1 MIFFQVQQ
9 ENFRMVLQTPT
20 NGGKMLKKY
29 KIMDYDFPLVI
40 MVIGLTIFGIMAISS
55 ANPSYVSKQTA
66 GMVFG
71 VVLMVFISLLD
82 YSFLIKLYIPFYI
95 LNVVLLG
102 LVLSPLGSSTN
113 GAQRW
118 INLFGITF
126 QPSEAAKILL
136 ILFYAQF
143 IMKYKD
149 KVKNISF
156 VLICLALL
164 ALPLGLIFKQP
175 DLSTC
180 IMVMMI
186 FSSMIF
192 VAGVNWKLVVFV
204 LSVSIPSVL
213 FIIYN
218 AVQEDSSILK
228 DYQQRRILAWLHPE
242 EYANSEA
249 YQTLNSMM
257 AIGSG
262 QLYGKG
268 YNTNEISS
276 VLNGGFISESQTD
289 FIFTVIGEEFGFIG
303 ACIVV
308 VLILGIAIECF
319 MISMRAKDKA
329 GEVIAAG
336 VGGWIGFQGIINIGV
351 ATGVLPNTG
360 LPLPFVSAG
369 LTSLLSVYVGIGF
382 VLNVRLQGNKYILGR
397 G

>member
-1 MIFFQVQQ
+1 MPI
-9 ENFRMVLQTPT
+9 
-20 NGGKMLKKY
+20 KKY
-29 KIMDYDFPLVI
+29 KLIDYDFMLVL
-40 MVIGLTIFGIMAISS
+40 MVVGLTIFGIMAINSAEPGSS
-55 ANPSYVSKQTA
+55 KKQIA
-66 GMVFG
+66 GLVMG

-82 YSFLIKLYIPFYI
+82 YLLIIKLYILFYI
-95 LNVVLLG
+95 GNAVLLA

-149 KVKNISF
+149 RVKSFGF
-156 VLICLALL
+156 VLICLAFLV
-164 ALPLGLIFKQP
+164 LPLGLIAGQP

-180 IMVMMI
+180 IMVMTI
-186 FSSMIF
+186 FCVIMF
-192 VAGVNWKLVVFV
+192 VAGINIRIVIAV
-204 LSVSIPSVL
+204 LSVAIPTVL
-213 FIIYN
+213 FVIYN
-218 AVQEDSSILK
+218 AVQGESSILH

-242 EYANSEA
+242 DYANAEA

-276 VLNGGFISESQTD
+276 VLNGGFISESPTD
-289 FIFTVIGEEFGFIG
+289 FIFTVIGEEFGFVG

-308 VLILGIAIECF
+308 MLILAISVECF
-319 MISMRAKDKA
+319 NVSMRAKDKA
-329 GEVIAAG
+329 GEIIAAG
-336 VGGWIGFQGIINIGV
+336 VGAWIGFQGFINIGV
-351 ATGVLPNTG
+351 ATGVIPNTG
-360 LPLPFVSAG
+360 IPLPFVSYG
-369 LTSLLSVYVGIGF
+369 LTSLLSSFMGIGF
-382 VLNVRLQGNKYILGR
+382 VLNVRLQSEKYNFGR
-397 G
+397 V

>member
-1 MIFFQVQQ
+1 
-9 ENFRMVLQTPT
+9 
-20 NGGKMLKKY
+20 MLKKY
-29 KIMDYDFPLVI
+29 KIIDYDFPLVI
-40 MVIGLTIFGIMAISS
+40 MVVGLTIFGIMAISS
-55 ANPSYVSKQTA
+55 ANPSYISKQTA

-71 VVLMVFISLLD
+71 IVLMIFISLLD
-82 YSFLIKLYIPFYI
+82 YSFIIKLYIPFYL
-95 LNVVLLG
+95 LNLVLLG

-118 INLFGITF
+118 ISLFGITF

-156 VLICLALL
+156 VFICLALL
-164 ALPLGLIFKQP
+164 AVPLGLIYSQP

-186 FSSMIF
+186 FSSIVF
-192 VAGVNWKLVVFV
+192 VAGVNWKLVALV
-204 LSVSIPSVL
+204 LSVSIPTAL

-319 MISMRAKDKA
+319 MVSMRAKDKA

-382 VLNVRLQGNKYILGR
+382 VLNVRLQGNKYI
-397 G
+397 

>member
-1 MIFFQVQQ
+1 
-9 ENFRMVLQTPT
+9 
-20 NGGKMLKKY
+20 MLKKY
-29 KIMDYDFPLVI
+29 KLSNYDFALLF
-40 MVIGLTIFGIMAISS
+40 MVIGLTIIGIFSISS
-55 ANPSYVSKQTA
+55 AKPDFVTKQTA

-71 VVLMVFISLLD
+71 IVVMIFLSLLD
-82 YSFLIKLYIPFYI
+82 YGVILKLFIPFYA
-95 LNVVLLG
+95 LNIVLLA
-102 LVLSPLGSSTN
+102 LVLSPLGSTTN

-118 INLFGITF
+118 ISLFGITF

-149 KVKNISF
+149 KVKNFGF
-156 VLICLALL
+156 VVICVILL
-164 ALPLGLIFKQP
+164 AIPLGLIYMQP

-180 IMVMMI
+180 IMLMLI
-186 FSSMIF
+186 FSSIMF
-192 VAGVNWKLVVFV
+192 VAGIDWRIVVAV
-204 LSVSIPSVL
+204 LGVSIPAAL

-242 EYANSEA
+242 DYANAEA

-289 FIFTVIGEEFGFIG
+289 FIFTVIGEEFGFVG
-303 ACIVV
+303 SVIVIA
-308 VLILGIAIECF
+308 LIFAIAIECF
-319 MISMRAKDKA
+319 IISTKAKDKA
-329 GEVIAAG
+329 GELIAAG
-336 VGGWIGFQGIINIGV
+336 VGAWIGFQGFINVGV

-360 LPLPFVSAG
+360 LPLPFVSYG
-369 LTSLLSVYVGIGF
+369 LTSLLSVYAGIGF
-382 VLNVRLQGNKYILGR
+382 VLNVRLQGNKNLFGR
-397 G
+397 L

>member
-1 MIFFQVQQ
+1 MI
-9 ENFRMVLQTPT
+9 
-20 NGGKMLKKY
+20 KKY
-29 KIMDYDFPLVI
+29 RIIDYDFALVI
-40 MVIGLTIFGIMAISS
+40 MVMALTTIGIMAINS
-55 ANPSYVSKQTA
+55 ADPGSKNKQIA
-66 GMVFG
+66 GFALG
-71 VVLMVFISLLD
+71 VVMMVFISLLD
-82 YSFLIKLYIPFYI
+82 YLLIVKLYILFYI
-95 LNVVLLG
+95 ANAVLLA

-149 KVKNISF
+149 RIKNFGF

-164 ALPLGLIFKQP
+164 ALPLGLIAMQP

-186 FSSMIF
+186 FCSIMF
-192 VAGVNWKLVVFV
+192 VAGISWKIVVAV

-213 FIIYN
+213 FVIYN
-218 AVQEDSSILK
+218 AVQGESSLLHE
-228 DYQQRRILAWLHPE
+228 YQQRRILAWLHPE
-242 EYANSEA
+242 DYANSDA

-276 VLNGGFISESQTD
+276 VLNGGFISESPTD
-289 FIFTVIGEEFGFIG
+289 FIFTVIGEEFGFVG

-308 VLILGIAIECF
+308 MLVLAISVECF
-319 MISMRAKDKA
+319 MISMKARNRA
-329 GEVIAAG
+329 GEIIAAG
-336 VGGWIGFQGIINIGV
+336 VGAWIGFQGFINIGV
-351 ATGVLPNTG
+351 ATGVIPNTG
-360 LPLPFVSAG
+360 IPLPFVSYG
-369 LTSLLSVYVGIGF
+369 LTSLLSSYMGIGF
-382 VLNVRLQGNKYILGR
+382 VLNVRLQSNKYNLGR
-397 G
+397 V

>member
-1 MIFFQVQQ
+1 
-9 ENFRMVLQTPT
+9 
-20 NGGKMLKKY
+20 MLKKY
-29 KIMDYDFPLVI
+29 KLINYDFPLVI

-55 ANPSYVSKQTA
+55 ADPSFVSKQTA
-66 GMVFG
+66 GLIFG
-71 VVLMVFISLLD
+71 IVMMIFISLLD
-82 YSFLIKLYIPFYI
+82 YSLIIKLYIPFYI
-95 LNVVLLG
+95 LNILLLG

-149 KVKNISF
+149 KVKNFGFI
-156 VLICLALL
+156 LICLGLL
-164 ALPLGLIFKQP
+164 AVPLGLIYAQP

-186 FSSMIF
+186 FSSVIF
-192 VAGVNWKLVVFV
+192 VAGVNWKLVAFV
-204 LSVSIPSVL
+204 LSVSIPTVL
-213 FIIYN
+213 FVIYN
-218 AVQEDSSILK
+218 AVQEESSFLK

-242 EYANSEA
+242 EYANAEA

-289 FIFTVIGEEFGFIG
+289 FIFTVIGEEFGFVG
-303 ACIVV
+303 GCLVV
-308 VLILGIAIECF
+308 VLILSIALRCF
-319 MISMRAKDKA
+319 LISMKAKDKA
-329 GEVIAAG
+329 GEVIAVG
-336 VGGWIGFQGIINIGV
+336 VGAWIGFQGIINIGV

-360 LPLPFVSAG
+360 LPLPFVSYG
-369 LTSLLSVYVGIGF
+369 LTSLLTVYAGIGF

>member
-1 MIFFQVQQ
+1 
-9 ENFRMVLQTPT
+9 
-20 NGGKMLKKY
+20 MLKKY
-29 KIMDYDFPLVI
+29 KLINYDFLLVI

-55 ANPSYVSKQTA
+55 ADPSFVSKQTA
-66 GMVFG
+66 GMIFG
-71 VVLMVFISLLD
+71 VVVMVFISLLD
-82 YSFLIKLYIPFYI
+82 YSLIIKLYIPFYI
-95 LNVVLLG
+95 LNILLLG

-118 INLFGITF
+118 INLFGISF

-149 KVKNISF
+149 KVKNFGFI
-156 VLICLALL
+156 LICLGLL
-164 ALPLGLIFKQP
+164 AIPLGLIYGQP

-186 FSSMIF
+186 FSSIIF
-192 VAGVNWKLVVFV
+192 VAGVNWKLVAFV
-204 LSVSIPSVL
+204 LSVSIPTVL
-213 FIIYN
+213 FVIYN
-218 AVQEDSSILK
+218 AVQEESSFLK

-242 EYANSEA
+242 EYANAEA

-262 QLYGKG
+262 QLYRNG

-303 ACIVV
+303 GCFVI
-308 VLILGIAIECF
+308 VLILCIALRCF
-319 MISMRAKDKA
+319 LISMKAKDKA
-329 GEVIAAG
+329 GEVIAVG
-336 VGGWIGFQGIINIGV
+336 VGAWIGFQGVINIGV

-360 LPLPFVSAG
+360 LPLPFVSYG
-369 LTSLLSVYVGIGF
+369 LTSLLSVYAGIGF